1 MIKGINRPDDA
12 LKAIEYGVDGI
23 VVSNHG
29 GRNMDSV
36 VASMDVLPEIAEA
49 VGERLTVILDS
60 GVRRGSDIAKALALG
75 AKAVLTGRATLYGT
89 AVGGEAGAFKAIN
102 LIRNEL
108 DKTMAYTGLPF
119 GRRGHY
125 RHLLRRAAGEPAVRA
140 GDGRG
145 RVLMSRLD
153 RCLNVWDLRAAAQR
167 RLPKGVFEFVDR
179 ATEDHL
185 AVANNRSAFERIK
198 LRHRALVDVS
208 RRSVATTL
216 FGKPASLPM
225 AIAPTGAAGLCWHQ
239 GELELAK
246 AAAKA
251 QIPLTLST
259 ASMTPMEKIAA
270 VGGRLW
276 FQLYVWK
283 QRELSHQLIER
294 ANRNGFEALIVTVDS
309 PVGANREYNTHNGF
323 GLPFNPTLRF
333 TLDMMR
339 HPAWT
344 TGVLMKYFGSQGF
357 PRHENYPK
365 EYQGSILSGVGSRDA
380 MRADSLAWEDIAK
393 FRDIWPGVLMLKG
406 VNRPDDAIKALGYG
420 VDGIVVS
427 NHGGRNMDSAA
438 ATLDVLPEIAEAVG
452 DKMTLILD
460 SGVRRGSDIVKALAL
475 GAKAVLTGRATL
487 YGTAVGGEAGALKA
501 INILKNEAD
510 KTMAYTG
517 CRTVD
522 EVSSDIFWGYREGN
536 RMVGVA

>member
-1 MIKGINRPDDA
+1 
-12 LKAIEYGVDGI
+12 
-23 VVSNHG
+23 
-29 GRNMDSV
+29 
-36 VASMDVLPEIAEA
+36 
-49 VGERLTVILDS
+49 
-60 GVRRGSDIAKALALG
+60 
-75 AKAVLTGRATLYGT
+75 
-89 AVGGEAGAFKAIN
+89 
-102 LIRNEL
+102 
-108 DKTMAYTGLPF
+108 MAN
-119 GRRGHY
+119 
-125 RHLLRRAAGEPAVRA
+125 
-140 GDGRG
+140 
-145 RVLMSRLD
+145 LD
-153 RCLNVWDLRAAAQR
+153 RCLNVWDLRDAAKR
-167 RLPKGVFEFVDR
+167 RLPKGVFDFVDR

-185 AVANNRSAFERIK
+185 AVTNNRSAFERIK

-208 RRSVATTL
+208 GRSVATTL

-225 AIAPTGAAGLCWHQ
+225 AIAPTGAAGLCWHE

-251 QIPLTLST
+251 KIPLTLST

-283 QRELSHQLIER
+283 QRELSHQLVQR
-294 ANRNGFEALIVTVDS
+294 AHRNGFEALIITVDS
-309 PVGANREYNTHNGF
+309 PVSPNREYNAHNGF
-323 GLPFNPTLRF
+323 GLPFTPTLRF
-333 TLDMMR
+333 TLDVMR
-339 HPAWT
+339 HPAWST
-344 TGVLMKYFGSQGF
+344 SVLMKYFTAKGGF
-357 PRHENYPK
+357 PRHENYPE
-365 EYQGSILSGVGSRDA
+365 EYRSSILSGAGSRDA
-380 MRADSLAWEDIAK
+380 LRADSLNWEDVAK
-393 FRDIWPGVLMLKG
+393 FRDLWPGVLMLKG

-420 VDGIVVS
+420 IDGIVVS

-438 ATLDVLPEIAEAVG
+438 ASLDVLPEIAEAVG

-487 YGTAVGGEAGALKA
+487 YGTAVGGEAGALRA

-536 RMVGVA
+536 RLMGAA

>member
-1 MIKGINRPDDA
+1 
-12 LKAIEYGVDGI
+12 
-23 VVSNHG
+23 
-29 GRNMDSV
+29 
-36 VASMDVLPEIAEA
+36 
-49 VGERLTVILDS
+49 
-60 GVRRGSDIAKALALG
+60 
-75 AKAVLTGRATLYGT
+75 
-89 AVGGEAGAFKAIN
+89 
-102 LIRNEL
+102 
-108 DKTMAYTGLPF
+108 
-119 GRRGHY
+119 
-125 RHLLRRAAGEPAVRA
+125 
-140 GDGRG
+140 
-145 RVLMSRLD
+145 
-153 RCLNVWDLRAAAQR
+153 
-167 RLPKGVFEFVDR
+167 
-179 ATEDHL
+179 
-185 AVANNRSAFERIK
+185 
-198 LRHRALVDVS
+198 
-208 RRSVATTL
+208 
-216 FGKPASLPM
+216 M

-259 ASMTPMEKIAA
+259 ASMTPMEKIAEA
-270 VGGRLW
+270 GGRLW

-309 PVGANREYNTHNGF
+309 PVSPNREYNTHNGF

-333 TLDMMR
+333 MVDIMR

-344 TGVLMKYFGSQGF
+344 SSVLMKYFGSQGF

-380 MRADSLAWEDIAK
+380 LRADSLAWEDIAK
-393 FRDIWPGVLMLKG
+393 FRDMWPGVLMLKG
-406 VNRPDDAIKALGYG
+406 VNRPDDAIKALSYG

-438 ATLDVLPEIAEAVG
+438 ASLDVLPEIAEAVG
-452 DKMTLILD
+452 DRMTLILD

-517 CRTVD
+517 CRSVD
-522 EVSSDIFWGYREGN
+522 EISSDIFWGYREGN
-536 RMVGVA
+536 RLMGAA

>member
-1 MIKGINRPDDA
+1 
-12 LKAIEYGVDGI
+12 
-23 VVSNHG
+23 
-29 GRNMDSV
+29 
-36 VASMDVLPEIAEA
+36 
-49 VGERLTVILDS
+49 
-60 GVRRGSDIAKALALG
+60 
-75 AKAVLTGRATLYGT
+75 
-89 AVGGEAGAFKAIN
+89 
-102 LIRNEL
+102 
-108 DKTMAYTGLPF
+108 MAN
-119 GRRGHY
+119 
-125 RHLLRRAAGEPAVRA
+125 
-140 GDGRG
+140 
-145 RVLMSRLD
+145 LD
-153 RCLNVWDLRAAAQR
+153 RCLNVWDLRDAAKR
-167 RLPKGVFEFVDR
+167 RLPKGVFDFVDR

-185 AVANNRSAFERIK
+185 AVTNNRSAFERIK

-208 RRSVATTL
+208 GRSVATTL

-225 AIAPTGAAGLCWHQ
+225 AIAPTGAAGLCWHE

-251 QIPLTLST
+251 KIPLTLST

-283 QRELSHQLIER
+283 QRELSHQLVQR
-294 ANRNGFEALIVTVDS
+294 AHRNGFEALIITVDS
-309 PVGANREYNTHNGF
+309 PVSPNREYNTHNGF
-323 GLPFNPTLRF
+323 GLPFTPTLRF
-333 TLDMMR
+333 TLDVMR
-339 HPAWT
+339 HPAWS
-344 TGVLMKYFGSQGF
+344 TGVLMKYFTAKGGF
-357 PRHENYPK
+357 PRHENYPE
-365 EYQGSILSGVGSRDA
+365 EYQSSILSGVGSRDA
-380 MRADSLAWEDIAK
+380 LRADSLNWEDVAK
-393 FRDIWPGVLMLKG
+393 FRDLWPGVLMLKG
-406 VNRPDDAIKALGYG
+406 VNRPDDAIKALSYG
-420 VDGIVVS
+420 IDGIVVS

-438 ATLDVLPEIAEAVG
+438 ASLDVLPEIAEAVG

-487 YGTAVGGEAGALKA
+487 YGTAVGGEAGALRA

-536 RMVGVA
+536 RLMGAA